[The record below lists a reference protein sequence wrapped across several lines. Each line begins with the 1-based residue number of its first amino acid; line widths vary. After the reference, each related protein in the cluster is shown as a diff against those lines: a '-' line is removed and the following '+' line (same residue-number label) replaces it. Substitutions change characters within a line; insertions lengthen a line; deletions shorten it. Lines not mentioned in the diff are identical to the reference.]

1 MLLLLSIYVYFKVYL
16 YAISLKQC
24 IFIQYKSTTK
34 LVDFRFTA
42 CFYVTVGTYISF
54 RFEAKSYNNFYS
66 FLLYVY
72 RMLNKRGKA
81 ILKN

>member
-42 CFYVTVGTYISF
+42 CFYVTVPT
-54 RFEAKSYNNFYS
+54 
-66 FLLYVY
+66 FLF
-72 RMLNKRGKA
+72 G
-81 ILKN
+81 LKLKVIIIFTVFSHMSIEC